1 MSDRAMTTKE
11 LSEYINVPVRTLEKW
26 RYHGRG
32 PAFFKAE
39 GRARYWK
46 SVVDRWTKQPQRT
59 RRAS

>member
-1 MSDRAMTTKE
+1 MTDRAMTTE
-11 LSEYINVPVRTLEKW
+11 QLSEYINVPVRTLEDW

-32 PAFFKAE
+32 PDHFKVE
-39 GRARYWK
+39 GQVRYWR